1 MASAVLAVTREKT
14 QMSNL
19 QIGSLVKSLDFH
31 SSRDCFY
38 IGIVR
43 SINENEGTFTAE
55 TVARYWEGQ
64 PIKGDLPVNFTAPME
79 GNHFFDS
86 PSNPRVIN
94 LDGVAA

>member
-1 MASAVLAVTREKT
+1 MNTIK
-14 QMSNL
+14 
-19 QIGSLVKSLDFH
+19 IGSLVKSLDFH
-31 SSRDCFY
+31 SSQDCYY

-43 SINENEGTFTAE
+43 SINEDAGTFTAE

-64 PIKGDLPVNFTAPME
+64 SIKSDLPVNFTAPME

-94 LDGVAA
+94 LDKVAA